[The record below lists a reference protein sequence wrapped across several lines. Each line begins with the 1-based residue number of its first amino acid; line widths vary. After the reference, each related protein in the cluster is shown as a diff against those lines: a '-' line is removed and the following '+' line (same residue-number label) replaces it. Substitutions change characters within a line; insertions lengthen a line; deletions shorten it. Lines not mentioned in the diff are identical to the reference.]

1 MKQLNL
7 LLSFLL
13 ELVLI
18 VLFGY
23 WGYQQGETLIT
34 KYIFAFVLPAIL
46 ILIWGLWAAPKSKR
60 RLKNPIRSIF
70 KLSLFAIGVFFCIDA
85 GHVTLATGFATI
97 TIANVTLA
105 FLFSQDF

>member
-18 VLFGY
+18 TLFGY
-23 WGYQQGETLIT
+23 WGYQQGETETT
-34 KYIFAFVLPAIL
+34 KYIFALVLPAIL

-70 KLSLFAIGVFFCIDA
+70 KLSLFAIGVFFCIDS
-85 GHVTLATGFATI
+85 GHATLAIWFAAI
-97 TIANVTLA
+97 TVANVILA
-105 FLFSQDF
+105 FLFAQDF